1 MSVTIRLAQPADI
14 DAMMAAERSA
24 AALFRQLP
32 QWAFIADDDIMS
44 AAQHA
49 ALIAE
54 EGVWLAQDGAAI
66 AGFIAV
72 RRDGTE
78 WHIAELSVA
87 AEHQR
92 RGIGRRLIVAVA
104 DCAGRQGVRQLTL
117 TTFRNVPWNAPYY
130 QRLGFEIIPTVALS
144 PRLREQMAV
153 EAEYGLP
160 LGSRCAMKFTLL

>member
-1 MSVTIRLAQPADI
+1 MSVTIRPAQTADI
-14 DAMMAAERSA
+14 EAMMAAERSA
-24 AALFRQLP
+24 AELFRPLP
-32 QWAFIADDDIMS
+32 QWAFIADDAIMS

-54 EGVWLAQDGAAI
+54 ESEWLAQDGAAV
-66 AGFIAV
+66 AGFIVV
-72 RRDGTE
+72 RRHGDE

-92 RGIGRRLIVAVA
+92 RGIGRQLIVAVA
-104 DCAGRQGVRQLTL
+104 DCASRQGVRQLTL

-130 QRLGFEIIPTVALS
+130 RRLGFETIPTVELS
-144 PRLREQMAV
+144 ARLRAQMAS
-153 EAEYGLP
+153 EAEHGLP